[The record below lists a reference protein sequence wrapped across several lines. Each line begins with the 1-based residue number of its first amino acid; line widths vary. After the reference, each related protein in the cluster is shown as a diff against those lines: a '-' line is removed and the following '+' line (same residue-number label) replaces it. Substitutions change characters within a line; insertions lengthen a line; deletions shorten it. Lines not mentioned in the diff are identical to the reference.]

1 MTAPAVVKYLLPHM
15 SYALDLVHYFLTRS
29 VNQSV
34 IVLFS
39 GTSVDWSF
47 YE

>member
-1 MTAPAVVKYLLPHM
+1 MTAPAVVKYLLAQI
-15 SYALDLVHYFLTRS
+15 SYALDLVHYLLTRS

-34 IVLFS
+34 IVLFPR
-39 GTSVDWSF
+39 TSVDWSF